1 MKKLTN
7 TYFKKSKK
15 SEKAK
20 IMNKE
25 LTSQK
30 LQFIAHIKK
39 EKSLSERGL
48 GNKSHKIS
56 RPFTKDI
63 IEEAEKNPARDGN
76 EKQSQNGLKK
86 RATSSEARI
95 AKIENDL

>member
-48 GNKSHKIS
+48 ANKSHKLS

-95 AKIENDL
+95 AKI